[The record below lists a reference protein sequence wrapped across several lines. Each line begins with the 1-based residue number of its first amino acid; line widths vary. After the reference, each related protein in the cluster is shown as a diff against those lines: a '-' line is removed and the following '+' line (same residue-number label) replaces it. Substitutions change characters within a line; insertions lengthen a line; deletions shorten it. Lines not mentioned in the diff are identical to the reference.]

1 MNIKEKYNTLSVK
14 TRAAIKTA
22 VIMTVAFGVPS
33 LTVTIPQFMLP
44 ILFFSLIVG
53 ATYAIYALVL
63 SDMKYEEKY
72 KK

>member
-22 VIMTVAFGVPS
+22 AIMIVAFGAPS
-33 LTVTIPQFMLP
+33 LIVAMPQIMLP
-44 ILFFSLIVG
+44 ILFFSLIAG
-53 ATYAIYALVL
+53 ATYAIYAVVL

>member
-22 VIMTVAFGVPS
+22 AIMTVAFGVPS

-63 SDMKYEEKY
+63 SDMKYEEKH

>member
-33 LTVTIPQFMLP
+33 LTVAIPQFMLP